1 MKISQALD
9 KVDEKQIFIP
19 AFQREYVW
27 KREDAKQLIDSL
39 IREYPTGTMLT
50 WETSNPPELKGPFKY
65 SSTQGSVKLL
75 LDGQQRI
82 TTLYMLIRGEIPPYY
97 TETDIIHPIMGLY
110 VNLESLE
117 LSYYMKKRM
126 EGNPLWQDITSIFQ
140 RRIRARDVVR
150 ALEDIGE
157 NVDRALEDRIDD
169 NMRDIENIVEREFP
183 EQIIP
188 PKATVKEAID
198 IFYKVNASGVALT
211 DAELALAQISG
222 YWPEARD
229 SIKAKIAELAEH
241 GFVFKL
247 DFMVYALL
255 ACMYNMGSDMKK
267 LHGNENLEAV
277 YNDEGN
283 LVREGIKEVWERL
296 EKYTLDYVMNLMRS
310 KAYVDHTSEINSI
323 YALIPIISFCYNH
336 QTEAIPEPQLW
347 RIIKWF
353 YYSQIRARYVS
364 QLPQKLD
371 FDLRIIKEKQHPF
384 EELLGVIAE
393 DRRLKVVP
401 EEFIGRTISHPLFAL
416 MKWYFKSKG
425 ATCFT
430 TGLGLH
436 KNMGE
441 KYQLENDHIFP
452 SAILKKHGYSRDNR
466 IKYQMAQELTNRA
479 ILTQTANRKKSDNS
493 AEQYLS
499 NIKEM
504 SPGAL
509 QKQCIPEE
517 ENLWKLENFEEF
529 LAERRS
535 ILASEFNTFLDG
547 LASEDNNSYG
557 ELTTEELIQQGESE
571 ELEFKQSLRWGS
583 TDKAEIKKAQSIIM
597 KTIAGFANSDGG
609 TLLIGVT
616 DSGEVVGLESDY
628 ESLNGDKDEFE
639 LHVGNLIDASFGK
652 VFRANN
658 IKIKFPVIHE
668 FEICQIDIKSN
679 KTAVVLD
686 SKNKNGQTVEKFY
699 LRSGNQTTELSM
711 AEASEYI
718 ESQFEQN

>member
-1 MKISQALD
+1 MKISQVLD

-27 KREDAKQLIDSL
+27 KRDNAKQLIDSL

-50 WETSNPPELKGPFKY
+50 WETSNPPELKGQFKY

-97 TETDIIHPIMGLY
+97 TEADIIHPIMGLY

-140 RRIRARDVVR
+140 RKIRAKDVVR
-150 ALEDIGE
+150 ALESFDIE
-157 NVDRALEDRIDD
+157 VSRELDDLIDD
-169 NMRDIENIVEREFP
+169 NVRAVENIVEREFP

-229 SIKAKIAELAEH
+229 SIKAKIAELTEH

-277 YNDEGN
+277 YDDEGN

-336 QTEAIPEPQLW
+336 QAEAIPEPQLW

-371 FDLRIIKEKQHPF
+371 FDLRIIKEKEKPF

-401 EEFIGRTISHPLFAL
+401 EEFIGRTISHPFFAL

-479 ILTQTANRKKSDNS
+479 LLTQTANRKKSDNS
-493 AEQYLS
+493 AEEYLS
-499 NIKEM
+499 NIKAM
-504 SPGAL
+504 SPNSL

-529 LAERRS
+529 LDARRS
-535 ILASEFNTFLDG
+535 ILATEFNTFLDG
-547 LASEDNNSYG
+547 LASEDDDSYG
-557 ELTTEELIQQGESE
+557 ELTTEEQLQA
-571 ELEFKQSLRWGS
+571 L
-583 TDKAEIKKAQSIIM
+583 
-597 KTIAGFANSDGG
+597 
-609 TLLIGVT
+609 
-616 DSGEVVGLESDY
+616 
-628 ESLNGDKDEFE
+628 
-639 LHVGNLIDASFGK
+639 
-652 VFRANN
+652 
-658 IKIKFPVIHE
+658 
-668 FEICQIDIKSN
+668 
-679 KTAVVLD
+679 
-686 SKNKNGQTVEKFY
+686 QTQMVE
-699 LRSGNQTTELSM
+699 RS
-711 AEASEYI
+711 
-718 ESQFEQN
+718 

>member
-27 KREDAKQLIDSL
+27 KRDDAKQLIDSL

-50 WETSNPPELKGPFKY
+50 WETSNPPELKGPYKY

-97 TETDIIHPIMGLY
+97 TQADIIHPIMGLH
-110 VNLESLE
+110 VNLKTLE

-126 EGNPLWQDITSIFQ
+126 EGNPLWQDVTSIFQ
-140 RRIRARDVVR
+140 KKIRGRDIVR
-150 ALEDIGE
+150 ALEELDIE
-157 NVDRALEDRIDD
+157 VDRELDDLIDD
-169 NMRDIENIVEREFP
+169 NMRAVENIVEREFP

-198 IFYKVNASGVALT
+198 IFYKVNSSGVALT

-247 DFMVYALL
+247 DFMVYALQG
-255 ACMYNMGSDMKK
+255 CMYNMGSDMKK

-277 YNDEGN
+277 HDENGN
-283 LVREGIKEVWERL
+283 LVREGIKDVWEKL
-296 EKYTLDYVMNLMRS
+296 EKYTLDYVMNLMRT

-323 YALIPIISFCYNH
+323 YALIPIISFCYNQH
-336 QTEAIPEPQLW
+336 KEAIPEPQLW
-347 RIIKWF
+347 RIVKWF
-353 YYSQIRARYVS
+353 YYSQIRVRYVS

-371 FDLRIIKEKQHPF
+371 FDLRIIKEKALPF
-384 EELLGVIAE
+384 EALLKVISE
-393 DRRLKVVP
+393 DRRLEVLP
-401 EEFIGRTISHPLFAL
+401 DEFKGRTISHPLFAL

-452 SAILKKHGYSRDNR
+452 SAILKSRGYNRDNR
-466 IKYQMAQELTNRA
+466 LKYQLAQELTNRA
-479 ILTQTANRKKSDNS
+479 LLTQTANRKKSDNS
-493 AEQYLS
+493 AEEYLS
-499 NIKEM
+499 SIKEM

-509 QKQCIPEE
+509 QKQCIPDD
-517 ENLWKLENFEEF
+517 ENLWKLDNFEEF
-529 LAERRS
+529 LDERRS
-535 ILASEFNTFLDG
+535 TLASEFNSFLDN
-547 LASEDNNSYG
+547 LASEDNESYG
-557 ELTTEELIQQGESE
+557 EITTEELIQQGESDD
-571 ELEFKQSLRWGS
+571 LEFKQSLRWGS
-583 TDKAEIKKAQSIIM
+583 KDKAEISKALRCISSARCIR
-597 KTIAGFANSDGG
+597 T
-609 TLLIGVT
+609 
-616 DSGEVVGLESDY
+616 
-628 ESLNGDKDEFE
+628 
-639 LHVGNLIDASFGK
+639 
-652 VFRANN
+652 
-658 IKIKFPVIHE
+658 
-668 FEICQIDIKSN
+668 
-679 KTAVVLD
+679 
-686 SKNKNGQTVEKFY
+686 TV
-699 LRSGNQTTELSM
+699 LRSQLPVRSSKRKKM
-711 AEASEYI
+711 IHA
-718 ESQFEQN
+718 

>member
-1 MKISQALD
+1 
-9 KVDEKQIFIP
+9 
-19 AFQREYVW
+19 
-27 KREDAKQLIDSL
+27 
-39 IREYPTGTMLT
+39 
-50 WETSNPPELKGPFKY
+50 
-65 SSTQGSVKLL
+65 
-75 LDGQQRI
+75 
-82 TTLYMLIRGEIPPYY
+82 
-97 TETDIIHPIMGLY
+97 
-110 VNLESLE
+110 
-117 LSYYMKKRM
+117 
-126 EGNPLWQDITSIFQ
+126 
-140 RRIRARDVVR
+140 
-150 ALEDIGE
+150 
-157 NVDRALEDRIDD
+157 
-169 NMRDIENIVEREFP
+169 
-183 EQIIP
+183 
-188 PKATVKEAID
+188 
-198 IFYKVNASGVALT
+198 
-211 DAELALAQISG
+211 
-222 YWPEARD
+222 
-229 SIKAKIAELAEH
+229 
-241 GFVFKL
+241 
-247 DFMVYALL
+247 MVYALL

-277 YNDEGN
+277 YDDEGN
-283 LVREGIKEVWERL
+283 LVREGVKEVWGKL

-336 QTEAIPEPQLW
+336 QAEAIPEPQLW

-371 FDLRIIKEKQHPF
+371 FDLRIIKEKEHPF

-401 EEFIGRTISHPLFAL
+401 EEFIGRTISHPFFAL

-479 ILTQTANRKKSDNS
+479 LLTQTANRKKSDNS
-493 AEQYLS
+493 AEEYLS
-499 NIKEM
+499 NIKAM
-504 SPGAL
+504 SPNSL

-517 ENLWKLENFEEF
+517 ENLWELENFEEF
-529 LAERRS
+529 LDARRS
-535 ILASEFNTFLDG
+535 ILATEFNTFLDG
-547 LASEDNNSYG
+547 LASEDNDSYG

-583 TDKAEIKKAQSIIM
+583 SKKAEIKKAQSIIM

-609 TLLIGVT
+609 TLIIGVT
-616 DSGEVVGLESDY
+616 DSGEAVGLESDY

-658 IKIKFPVIHE
+658 IKMQFPVIHE

-679 KTAVVLD
+679 KTAVVLE

-699 LRSGNQTTELSM
+699 LRSGNQTAELSM

-718 ESQFEQN
+718 ESQFE

>member
-1 MKISQALD
+1 MKINQILD
-9 KVDEKQIFIP
+9 KIDAKQIFIP

-39 IREYPTGTMLT
+39 IRQYPTGTMLT
-50 WETSNPPELKGPFKY
+50 WETSNPPELKGPYEY
-65 SSTQGSVKLL
+65 SSSQGSVQLL

-97 TETDIIHPIMGLY
+97 RQEDIVNPIMGLY
-110 VNLESLE
+110 VNVQSLE

-126 EGNPLWQDITSIFQ
+126 EGNPNWQDITSIFQ
-140 RRIRARDVVR
+140 KKVRARSIVKG
-150 ALEDIGE
+150 LKE
-157 NVDRALEDRIDD
+157 NGVEVDDELEDRIDD
-169 NMRDIENIVEREFP
+169 NMRNIENILDREFP

-188 PKATVKEAID
+188 PKASVKEAID

-229 SIKAKIAELAEH
+229 AIKTKISELSKS

-255 ACMYNMGSDMKK
+255 ACMYDMGSDMKK
-267 LHGNENLEAV
+267 LHGNENLEAA
-277 YNDEGN
+277 YDADKN
-283 LVREGIKEVWERL
+283 LVRSGIKEVWERL
-296 EKYTLDYVMNLMRS
+296 DKYTLDYVMNLIRS
-310 KAYVDHTSEINSI
+310 KGYVDHTSEINSV
-323 YALIPIISFCYNH
+323 YALIPVISFVYKN
-336 QTEAIPEPQLW
+336 QDETIPEQQLW

-353 YYSQIRARYVS
+353 YYSQIRARYIS

-371 FDLRIIKEKQHPF
+371 FDLRIIKEKEYPF

-393 DRRLKVVP
+393 DKRLKVVP
-401 EEFIGRTISHPLFAL
+401 EEFVGRTISHPLFAL

-479 ILTQTANRKKSDNS
+479 ILTQVANRKKSDTS
-493 AEQYLS
+493 SEDYLS
-499 NIKEM
+499 KIKSK
-504 SPGAL
+504 SPEAL
-509 QKQCIPEE
+509 SKQSIPEDE
-517 ENLWKLENFEEF
+517 SLWKLENFEDFLEKRRTM
-529 LAERRS
+529 LAE
-535 ILASEFNTFLDG
+535 EFNDFLEG
-547 LASEDNNSYG
+547 LASESKENYG

-583 TDKAEIKKAQSIIM
+583 ANKVEIQKAQFVIM

-609 TLLIGVT
+609 TLMIGVS
-616 DSGEVVGLESDY
+616 DDGAAVGLESDY
-628 ESLNGDKDEFE
+628 HSLGGDKDEFE
-639 LHVGNLIDASFGK
+639 LHLGNLIDANFGK

-658 IKIKFPVIHE
+658 IRVGFPTVKGV
-668 FEICQIDIKSN
+668 EICQIDIKSN
-679 KTAVVLD
+679 KTAIVLNN
-686 SKNKNGQTVEKFY
+686 KNKNGQKIEKFY
-699 LRSGNQTTELSM
+699 LRSGNSTQELSM

-718 ESQFEQN
+718 ESQFAK

>member
-1 MKISQALD
+1 MKISQALE
-9 KVDEKQIFIP
+9 KIDEKQLFIP

-27 KREDAKQLIDSL
+27 KRDDAKQLIDSL

-50 WETSNPPELKGPFKY
+50 WETSSPPELKGPFKY
-65 SSTQGSVKLL
+65 SPTQGSVKLL

-97 TETDIIHPIMGLY
+97 TEDDIIHPIMGLH
-110 VNLESLE
+110 VNLETLE

-126 EGNPLWQDITSIFQ
+126 EGNPLWQDITAIFQ
-140 RRIRARDVVR
+140 RKIRARDVVR
-150 ALEDIGE
+150 VLEKNGTEVNRELEDK
-157 NVDRALEDRIDD
+157 IDD

-229 SIKAKIAELAEH
+229 SIKAKITELAEH
-241 GFVFKL
+241 GFVLKL

-255 ACMYNMGSDMKK
+255 GCMYNMGSDMKK
-267 LHGNENLEAV
+267 LHGSENLEAV
-277 YNDEGN
+277 YEEDK
-283 LVREGIKEVWERL
+283 LVREGIKDVWAKL
-296 EKYTLDYVMNLMRS
+296 DKYVLDYVMNLMRS

-323 YALIPIISFCYNH
+323 YALIPIISFCYHHHN
-336 QTEAIPEPQLW
+336 EAIPEPQLW

-371 FDLRIIKEKQHPF
+371 YDLRIIKEKEKPF
-384 EELLGVIAE
+384 DKLLNVIAVE
-393 DRRLKVVP
+393 RPLEIVP
-401 EEFIGRTISHPLFAL
+401 SEFMGRTISHPLFGL

-452 SAILKKHGYSRDNR
+452 SAILKKQGYSRDNR

-479 ILTQTANRKKSDNS
+479 ILTQAANRKKSDNS
-493 AEQYLS
+493 AEEYLS
-499 NIKEM
+499 SIKEM
-504 SPGAL
+504 SPNAL

-517 ENLWKLENFEEF
+517 ENLWKLDNFEEF
-529 LAERRS
+529 LNERRATLAKEFN
-535 ILASEFNTFLDG
+535 IFLNDLASIDDE
-547 LASEDNNSYG
+547 SIG
-557 ELTTEELIQQGESE
+557 EVTTEELIQQGENE
-571 ELEFKQSLRWGS
+571 EIEFKQSLRWGS
-583 TDKAEIKKAQSIIM
+583 TNKADIKKAQFIIM
-597 KTIAGFANSDGG
+597 KTIAGFANANGGG
-609 TLLIGVT
+609 TLFIGVT
-616 DSGEVVGLESDY
+616 DSGEPVGLESDY
-628 ESLNGDKDEFE
+628 DSLNGDKDEFE
-639 LHVGNLIDASFGK
+639 LHLGQLVDATFGK

-658 IKIKFPVIHE
+658 INIKFPVINDN
-668 FEICQIDIKSN
+668 EICQIDIKTN
-679 KTAVVLD
+679 KTAIVLHD
-686 SKNKNGQTVEKFY
+686 LNKNGQKIEKYY
-699 LRSGNQTTELSM
+699 LRSGNSTQELSM

-718 ESQFEQN
+718 ESQF